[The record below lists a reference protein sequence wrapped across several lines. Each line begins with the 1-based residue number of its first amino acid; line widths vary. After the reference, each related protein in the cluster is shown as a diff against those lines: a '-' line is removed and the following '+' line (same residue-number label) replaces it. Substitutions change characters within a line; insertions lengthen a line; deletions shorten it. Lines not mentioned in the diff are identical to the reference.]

1 MQISGRNASSN
12 IKELMVKFSF
22 NKLKEAMLVASLIY
36 TFFNIL
42 DDGVFWFYPMI
53 SPVAAYPI
61 GNILPR

>member
-42 DDGVFWFYPMI
+42 DDGVF
-53 SPVAAYPI
+53 
-61 GNILPR
+61 